1 MYQKNIQY
9 KISKMII
16 TKKYIIDKVYMISMI
31 LNNNN
36 GDFVDYDFINNSKNL
51 SNIIDSIKEISE
63 LINWKDFI
71 KINFN
76 EKYNS
81 NIDFYLYYFEVFN
94 KLKNNYDSYFNKIS
108 TIVDSNYDF
117 ILSIILFITFP
128 NDESINL
135 CKKINFVKDD
145 VNICQILQIICSKN
159 IIWKDKI
166 EKGIITEKKY
176 KNDVGEI
183 IKVDYEENKDIYDFY
198 YGDLF

>member
-1 MYQKNIQY
+1 
-9 KISKMII
+9 MINNN
-16 TKKYIIDKVYMISMI
+16 KKYIIDKVYIISMI

-36 GDFVDYDFINNSKNL
+36 GDFVDYDFINNDNNL
-51 SNIIDSIKEISE
+51 QKIINSVDEISK

-76 EKYNS
+76 KKYNS
-81 NIDFYLYYFEVFN
+81 NIDFYLYYFEVFD
-94 KLKNNYDSYFNKIS
+94 KLKNNYDNYFNKIS

-117 ILSIILFITFP
+117 ILSIIIFITFP

-145 VNICQILQIICSKN
+145 VNICQILQIICSKS

-176 KNDVGEI
+176 KNDMGEI

-198 YGDLF
+198 YGGLV

>member
-1 MYQKNIQY
+1 MKNNY
-9 KISKMII
+9 NE
-16 TKKYIIDKVYMISMI
+16 KYIIDKVYMISMI

-36 GDFVDYDFINNSKNL
+36 GDFVDYDFINNEQNV

-128 NDESINL
+128 NNESINL
-135 CKKINFVKDD
+135 CKNINIIKDN
-145 VNICQILQIICSKN
+145 VNIYQILQIICSKN

-176 KNDVGEI
+176 KNDIGKI
-183 IKVDYEENKDIYDFY
+183 IKVDYEEHEDIYDFY
-198 YGDLF
+198 YGD